1 MTTVKRFEDL
11 HVWQSARELVRMV
24 YEDSG
29 KQEFSRDFGLKDQV
43 RRAAVSVMS
52 NIAEGFNAGSDA
64 EFVRFLGFAR
74 RSNSEVQSQYYITLD
89 MHYISQERFRT
100 LYEKANLVERQLNS
114 LISYLSHSRNK
125 AVKEPPA
132 EYIIDNPEDDESPLD
147 LQDLSDL

>member
-29 KQEFSRDFGLKDQV
+29 QQEFRRDFGLKDQI

-52 NIAEGFNAGSDA
+52 NVAEGFNAGSDV

-74 RSNSEVQSQYYITLD
+74 RSNSEVQSQC
-89 MHYISQERFRT
+89 YISLDLNYISKERFQSV
-100 LYEKANLVERQLNS
+100 YDKANLIERQLNS
-114 LISYLSHSRNK
+114 LISYLAKSRHN
-125 AVKEPPA
+125 AIKEPTV
-132 EYIIDNPEDDESPLD
+132 EYTLD
-147 LQDLSDL
+147 LTDLSDL